1 MADRAVLQMAEA
13 KQHLKIKKFWGETE
27 NAVRIQIYTAITT
40 YCMIAIVQK
49 KMSIERSIYEMLQL
63 VSISLTETIC
73 LKDLF
78 AKPNSNIVNELDDS
92 TEPTLF

>member
-1 MADRAVLQMAEA
+1 MRSRGTFRFWKRAPSFTIGLTFRFADY
-13 KQHLKIKKFWGETE
+13 I
-27 NAVRIQIYTAITT
+27 RIQIYTAITT

-78 AKPNSNIVNELDDS
+78 AKPNCNIVNELDGS